1 MVTKEWWEGICE
13 ELARNPAAVTKTI
26 TDFRDSDQA
35 LEASKYF
42 LQPSTGCTANAQF
55 QSALILQ
62 YVCLK
67 HWGKLTIIDIQELRT
82 TLWTLI
88 HSSIAAGSMPYFALN
103 KIMQVYAL
111 LWKRGWHDSDITA
124 RQQLFQQIRAFMQSP
139 QYMKSGA
146 TLLRTVVEEFS
157 SRSSAEIG
165 LPIEFHRVAHAAY
178 ENLGLDESMEIAA
191 QALATSFDTVAKL
204 QDDPES
210 VVIAAGIV
218 AETTKLLVELMN
230 WDFDSAEKFAY
241 SFRKDS
247 DNDRERQRSSDLLAL
262 PRKWAGVFLHAG
274 FLDGVCNAY
283 EKLRVVYAHY
293 SKLQAQGGMNQSMIA
308 QNSPGQGPSAATA
321 GALKASEL
329 ALNDLRL
336 LLSAVASITGD
347 FFQDDAEKVL
357 LCGHLVGRIVPMLT
371 TALDRSP
378 IVHIF
383 GASPSGNGKRGQGGM
398 EAMSL
403 EELRAAEC
411 LHTGTVV
418 LRLLGNYR
426 LSIASRMAPSLFEGL
441 VTVLARATFELSQE
455 LALLAD
461 LQLSIN
467 YSSSST
473 NNNHSATSS
482 SSAGVT
488 ESQMACHRMGLVLEE
503 GETSLL
509 TGWRG
514 DTVEVLLEAWCMV
527 LDDPLMMHTSVS
539 SQTMSS
545 PSSSQSSS
553 EQQQGAYIVT
563 HLRTGLERMAVETF
577 QQLFECMLKTTLQ
590 EALSGAEEEEDCD
603 EDDYMAGSGT
613 VASLVSPICTVG
625 RASFT
630 TALHYVCASLAR
642 SLTDADHLNQ
652 ALTTQSQGLVQGM
665 GQSSSGHSSAA
676 LHRESL
682 RVLEALRIGML
693 FLSHLCMDDFRESS
707 DGFNMNNSSSDT
719 PTIPPFVVDAF
730 GVRGSKERGV
740 DAGSVLREAIGLAAR
755 ILQLQLSALQYQPS
769 SGSQGQ
775 SQGGSDPHPLLS
787 PPLLKGVCQFFT
799 EYSIRYVDPDP
810 DLYNP
815 SILHEAPL
823 VLQVTHQ
830 YCYG

>member
-1 MVTKEWWEGICE
+1 
-13 ELARNPAAVTKTI
+13 
-26 TDFRDSDQA
+26 
-35 LEASKYF
+35 
-42 LQPSTGCTANAQF
+42 
-55 QSALILQ
+55 
-62 YVCLK
+62 
-67 HWGKLTIIDIQELRT
+67 
-82 TLWTLI
+82 
-88 HSSIAAGSMPYFALN
+88 
-103 KIMQVYAL
+103 
-111 LWKRGWHDSDITA
+111 
-124 RQQLFQQIRAFMQSP
+124 MQSP

-178 ENLGLDESMEIAA
+178 ENLGLDDSMEIAA

-241 SFRKDS
+241 SFRKES
-247 DNDRERQRSSDLLAL
+247 DMDRERQRSTDLLAL
-262 PRKWAGVFLHAG
+262 PRKWAGVFLQAG
-274 FLDGVCNAY
+274 FVDGVCNAY
-283 EKLRVVYAHY
+283 EKLRVVYTHY
-293 SKLQAQGGMNQSMIA
+293 SKLQAQCMNHSLIS
-308 QNSPGQGPSAATA
+308 QNSQGQGSSSAAA
-321 GALKASEL
+321 GGALKASEL
-329 ALNDLRL
+329 ALNELRL

-357 LCGHLVGRIVPMLT
+357 LCGHLVARVVPMLT

-383 GASPSGNGKRGQGGM
+383 GASPGGVSGTGGHGGV
-398 EAMSL
+398 EARSL
-403 EELRAAEC
+403 EELRAVEC

-426 LSIASRMAPSLFEGL
+426 LSIASRMASSLFEGL

-461 LQLSIN
+461 LQLSII
-467 YSSSST
+467 YSTT
-473 NNNHSATSS
+473 NNNHNATP

-539 SQTMSS
+539 SPSMSS
-545 PSSSQSSS
+545 PSSSQSTSD
-553 EQQQGAYIVT
+553 QQGAYIVT

-613 VASLVSPICTVG
+613 VASLVGPICTVG

-630 TALHYVCASLAR
+630 TALHYVCTSLAR
-642 SLTDADHLNQ
+642 SLTDADHLHQ
-652 ALTTQSQGLVQGM
+652 ALTTQSQGLVQGI
-665 GQSSSGHSSAA
+665 GLSSPSHSPEA

-707 DGFNMNNSSSDT
+707 EVYSISNRVSNGSSSSDT

-730 GVRGSKERGV
+730 GVRGSKEVGV
-740 DAGSVLREAIGLAAR
+740 DAGAVLREAVGLAAR
-755 ILQLQLSALQYQPS
+755 ILQWQLSALQYQPS
-769 SGSQGQ
+769 SSGSVGSQGQ
-775 SQGGSDPHPLLS
+775 NQGGSGSEPHPLLS
-787 PPLLKGVCQFFT
+787 PLLLKGVCQFFT

-810 DLYNP
+810 ALYNP
-815 SILHEAPL
+815 SILHEAPMA
-823 VLQVTHQ
+823 LQVTPR
-830 YCYG
+830 CR